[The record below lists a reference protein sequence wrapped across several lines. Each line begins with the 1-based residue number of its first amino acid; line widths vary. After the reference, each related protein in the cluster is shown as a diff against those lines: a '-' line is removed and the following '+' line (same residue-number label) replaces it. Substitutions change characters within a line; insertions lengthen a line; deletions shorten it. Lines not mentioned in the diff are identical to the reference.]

1 MTTYTHNT
9 GAQTTAYTL
18 TQNKEGCAF
27 LETAQEHQ
35 ISLRTTGGTGAGTFA
50 VTAIP
55 LGCSSAEALTISG
68 AAVNLPHNATFGPFD
83 GLFESITVTP
93 SGTDCTSFEL
103 TFAGG

>member
-1 MTTYTHNT
+1 MGTYSHNSGPQTAAYSITREST
-9 GAQTTAYTL
+9 GYS
-18 TQNKEGCAF
+18 C

-50 VTAIP
+50 VTVIP

-68 AAVNLPHNATFGPFD
+68 AAVNLTHNATFGPFD